1 MAHMWHLACSP
12 EPRAPDA
19 RSLRSCRG
27 LARLTLPWR
36 EPDGARKVGW
46 TVLEETPSHRS
57 LGTAGP
63 GRGHGGRASS
73 SQDSEK
79 EKHPH

>member
-1 MAHMWHLACSP
+1 MAHRWQLACSP
-12 EPRAPDA
+12 EPRALDA

-27 LARLTLPWR
+27 LAQLTLPWR
-36 EPDGARKVGW
+36 EPYGAGKVGW
-46 TVLEETPSHRS
+46 TVLEEIPSHRT

-63 GRGHGGRASS
+63 GQGHRGHASS

>member
-1 MAHMWHLACSP
+1 MAHRWHLACSP
-12 EPRAPDA
+12 ELRAPDT

-27 LARLTLPWR
+27 LARLTSPWR
-36 EPDGARKVGW
+36 EPDGAGKVGW

-63 GRGHGGRASS
+63 GRGHGRRASS

-79 EKHPH
+79 EKHPR